1 MIIEIPDRL
10 YNEFTQWALL
20 NNMTEA
26 DITPYIISAFR
37 NKFMLD
43 KYGDLNEKLTP
54 KPKPKKSRTKTK
66 NKEISEQTEDII
78 IKQIVIEEKP
88 TVEIISEETPEI
100 STVVEEKPKR
110 KRKTLQ
116 TL

>member
-1 MIIEIPDRL
+1 MLIDIPDRL
-10 YNEFTQWALL
+10 YNDFQQWALL

-26 DITPYIISAFR
+26 DIIPYIISAFR

-43 KYGDLNEKLTP
+43 KYGDLNEKIAP
-54 KPKPKKSRTKTK
+54 KPKPKKTRTKTK
-66 NKEISEQTEDII
+66 EKEQSEISENII
-78 IKQIVIEEKP
+78 IEQSVIEEP
-88 TVEIISEETPEI
+88 QVIELPQETPESPI
-100 STVVEEKPKR
+100 IEEKPKR

>member
-1 MIIEIPDRL
+1 MLIEIPDRL

-26 DITPYIISAFR
+26 DIIPYIISAFR

-43 KYGDLNEKLTP
+43 KYGDLNEKIAP
-54 KPKPKKSRTKTK
+54 KSKPKKTRTKTK
-66 NKEISEQTEDII
+66 EKEQSEKSEDII
-78 IKQIVIEEKP
+78 IEQSVIEEP
-88 TVEIISEETPEI
+88 QIIELPQETPDSPI
-100 STVVEEKPKR
+100 IEEKPKR